1 MQKGCPKDPG
11 ANRRGNSDEYLHS
24 DWNGFIHL
32 GNSRCAKLNA
42 ILAINLVLLSPLQCI
57 VLTT

>member
-11 ANRRGNSDEYLHS
+11 ANRRGNSDEHLHS

-32 GNSRCAKLNA
+32 GNAFA
-42 ILAINLVLLSPLQCI
+42 PQCI
-57 VLTT
+57 VLATR